1 MKQSQLIW
9 LLIFV
14 AAGVFL
20 AWRLSTTDMGRVWH
34 YPVNNVH
41 EQHVD
46 DGSWSAVDLPPSE
59 KHQLHDSADLQEGQA
74 GWNTWGVVKNRDAYD
89 ASFGLSLTAAGLD
102 PELANDPVGAL
113 AVIDGD
119 PSLTDAQRVALQT
132 VAYQASSIEVS
143 TGRTIGLWL
152 SAFFTLCIM
161 SFLYRDNPFY
171 KFAEAVVIGASA
183 AYVMA
188 VGFWTMLVKN
198 LFSNLAPG
206 LMRDTFI
213 PGLPADFE
221 FNGWYLV
228 PAVFIVFLLWRLM
241 PVGGWISRWPLAFFI
256 GITAGL
262 RLIAHLEADF
272 MAQISATMIPLWV
285 SVQDAAG
292 SMMLWDSIWASFTNI
307 IIIVATMTGLVYFF
321 FSVEHKGAVGRAARV
336 GIWFLMITFGASFGY
351 TVMGRIALLAE
362 RLQYLFGNWLHLTP
376 PT

>member
-20 AWRLSTTDMGRVWH
+20 GWRVSTTDMGRVWH
-34 YPVNNVH
+34 HPERQIH
-41 EQHVD
+41 QQDE
-46 DGSWSAVDLPPSE
+46 DGSWSEVELSPSR
-59 KHQLHDSADLQEGQA
+59 KFDLHDDGDLEANQEGWHT
-74 GWNTWGVVKNRDAYD
+74 WNVVKNRKGFNE
-89 ASFGLSLTAAGLD
+89 SFGTSLATAGLD
-102 PELANDPVGAL
+102 PELIHDPVAARAAIEGNPDMSDADREVLQSMAL
-113 AVIDGD
+113 MSEDMV
-119 PSLTDAQRVALQT
+119 L
-132 VAYQASSIEVS
+132 S
-143 TGRTIGLWL
+143 TGRTVGLWI

-161 SFLYRDNPFY
+161 SFLYKDNPFY

-206 LMRDTFI
+206 LMRETFI
-213 PGLPADFE
+213 PGLPEEIVFS
-221 FNGWYLV
+221 GWYLV
-228 PAVFIVFLLWRLM
+228 PAVFTIFLLWRLM
-241 PVGGWISRWPLAFFI
+241 PSGGWISRWPLAFFI

-262 RLIAHLEADF
+262 RLIAFLEADF

-285 SVQDAAG
+285 TVQDAAG
-292 SMMLWDSIWASFTNI
+292 SMMLWDSLWASFTNI
-307 IIIVATMTGLVYFF
+307 IIIGATMTGLVYFF
-321 FSVEHKGAVGRAARV
+321 FSVEHKGAVGGAARV